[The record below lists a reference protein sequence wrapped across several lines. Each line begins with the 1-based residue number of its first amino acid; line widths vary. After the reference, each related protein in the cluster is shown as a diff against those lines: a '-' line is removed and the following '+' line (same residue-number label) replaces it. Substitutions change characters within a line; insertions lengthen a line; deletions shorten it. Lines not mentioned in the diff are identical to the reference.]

1 MAYVVGEACIKCKYT
16 DCVAVCPVDCF
27 YEGANSVVINP
38 DECIHCGACEPEC
51 PTNAIYDED
60 DLPAKW
66 VAFKDL
72 NALFSGTKGPG
83 DVDRAGF
90 PKAVLKV
97 LDNGTFKTPKRP
109 RWKAQTPP
117 PRSKRS
123 SKTSIP
129 PARPDSRPAR
139 PTTRRQV
146 QNPAGEAGAFSRR
159 RSRLPRRPR
168 LWAACRR
175 PIGPDSLRAVEPAG
189 GRKSCRAAR
198 ASQGAGKP
206 CRGPQG

>member
-66 VAFKDL
+66 AAFKDL
-72 NALFSGTKGPG
+72 NALFSGAKGAG
-83 DVDRAGF
+83 DVDRKGF

-97 LDNGTFKTPKRP
+97 LDNGAFKAWPNIN
-109 RWKAQTPP
+109 AQ
-117 PRSKRS
+117 KGAMEGADAAA
-123 SKTSIP
+123 KVE
-129 PARPDSRPAR
+129 AKLEDFD
-139 PTTRRQV
+139 
-146 QNPAGEAGAFSRR
+146 PAGQA
-159 RSRLPRRPR
+159 
-168 LWAACRR
+168 
-175 PIGPDSLRAVEPAG
+175 
-189 GRKSCRAAR
+189 
-198 ASQGAGKP
+198 
-206 CRGPQG
+206 